1 MTQSD
6 LRELIAGQE
15 LLRGLDPEFIDLLA
29 QHAVERELDV
39 DGIVFR
45 YGESAETFYLVRSG
59 DVAVEV
65 AAIEGPPLELQ
76 RLGEGALL
84 GWSWLIPPY
93 RWNFQAR
100 ARTPTRV
107 VEFDG
112 KAIRERCEQD
122 PRLGYEILKRFT
134 WLMSERLEEARA
146 RMMEEWSPPGFA

>member
-1 MTQSD
+1 MTAAD
-6 LRELIAGQE
+6 LREAIAGQE
-15 LLRGLDPEFIDLLA
+15 LLRGLDPEIVDVLA
-29 QHAVERELDV
+29 QYASEREFEV
-39 DGIVFR
+39 DGSVFR
-45 YGESAETFYLVRSG
+45 YGEPAETFYQVLDG
-59 DVAVEV
+59 EIAVEV

-76 RLGEGALL
+76 RLGPGALL

-100 ARTPTRV
+100 ARTRARV
-107 VEFDG
+107 IEFDG

-134 WLMSERLEEARA
+134 RLMSERLEEARA